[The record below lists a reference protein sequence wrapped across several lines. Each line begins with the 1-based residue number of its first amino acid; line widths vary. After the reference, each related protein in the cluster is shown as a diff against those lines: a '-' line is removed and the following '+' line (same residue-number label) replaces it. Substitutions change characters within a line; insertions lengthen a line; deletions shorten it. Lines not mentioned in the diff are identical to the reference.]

1 MPRKTASTSEMLE
14 RMSTEEIQK
23 LIAEAAY
30 YRAERRGFAPGGDVQ
45 DWLEAE
51 AAMKMPRGPASQS

>member
-30 YRAERRGFAPGGDVQ
+30 YRAQRRGFTPGGEVD

-51 AAMKMPRGPASQS
+51 REIEGSEQGSKQR